1 MGNKVWH
8 MVTIATEEQNV
19 KIYPTDLY
27 DGIIVATEERSGTSS
42 YAKLYLNEDEM
53 EMLIIK
59 MTEMMEYVKQK

>member
-27 DGIIVATEERSGTSS
+27 DGIIVSTEERSGTSK
-42 YAKLYLNEDEM
+42 YAKLFLNEDEM

-59 MTEMMEYVKQK
+59 MREMMEYVKQK

>member
-27 DGIIVATEERSGTSS
+27 DGIIVSTEERSGTSS

>member
-27 DGIIVATEERSGTSS
+27 DGIIVSTEERSGTSS

-53 EMLIIK
+53 EMLITK
-59 MTEMMEYVKQK
+59 MREMMEYVKQK

>member
-27 DGIIVATEERSGTSS
+27 DGIIVSTEERSGTSH
-42 YAKLYLNEDEM
+42 YAKLFLNEDEM

-59 MTEMMEYVKQK
+59 MREMMEYVKQK